1 MNPYYSEDLADV
13 YHGDCIDVMRELP
26 DGSVDAVVTDPPY
39 NLSFMGTNWDTHQ
52 GKQDSGFCYWLSGL
66 IDGEGC
72 FMIKQHTRGTHA
84 PYFTLKMR
92 ADEEGVLKIIQR
104 KFGHGT
110 IAADTGVHPM
120 RRWTVQDKAGCQA
133 LVDLLD
139 KYPLRAKKKHDYW
152 AWREAVIEWTGRP
165 RGNRWGGASD
175 NEKMHSLRERLM
187 STRAYM
193 DIPWSGNAYQDWC
206 RLWAMECLRVLKPGG
221 YLLSFG
227 GTRTYHHVAMA
238 IELAGFE
245 VRDTIAW
252 LFGQGFPK
260 SLDVGKAIDK
270 RLGATR
276 EKVGERIVPDATKS
290 RPMFAGMTSDG
301 EGTPTRTIDV
311 TADATPAPR
320 AWHGWGTALKP
331 AFEPCVVARKPLS
344 GSVADNVL
352 THGTGALNIDATRVA
367 MSDADAAAIDG
378 MGCFGKHKVEAAVYG
393 EYGHTDSHAH
403 PEGRWPTNVA
413 LDVAAADELDS
424 QTGDLSDA
432 KPHTL
437 RRRGIGY
444 GSGSTGGDV
453 ELGYEDSG
461 GASRFFPAFR
471 YEAKASSAERP
482 KVGGVQHPTVKPLD
496 LMRWLVRL
504 VAPQGAT
511 ILEPFAGSGTTIEAC
526 IAEGM
531 RCIAIEREE
540 TYLPLILNRI
550 SKPIDVPLPFG
561 I

>member
-1 MNPYYSEDLADV
+1 MKPFYSEELADV

-39 NLSFMGTNWDTHQ
+39 GIRFMGESWDGADIVKRQ
-52 GKQDSGFCYWLSGL
+52 ERGKATSP
-66 IDGEGC
+66 
-72 FMIKQHTRGTHA
+72 M
-84 PYFTLKMR
+84 P
-92 ADEEGVLKIIQR
+92 EGVGGPNGGYRSLAAEAGRYNRSLK
-104 KFGHGT
+104 
-110 IAADTGVHPM
+110 
-120 RRWTVQDKAGCQA
+120 
-133 LVDLLD
+133 
-139 KYPLRAKKKHDYW
+139 
-152 AWREAVIEWTGRP
+152 
-165 RGNRWGGASD
+165 ASLAF
-175 NEKMHSLRERLM
+175 M
-187 STRAYM
+187 
-193 DIPWSGNAYQDWC
+193 DWC
-206 RLWAMECLRVLKPGG
+206 REWASECYRLLKPGG
-221 YLLSFG
+221 HLLAFG
-227 GTRTYHHVAMA
+227 SPRCYHQLGMG

-260 SLDVGKAIDK
+260 SLDVGKAVGK
-270 RLGATR
+270 KER
-276 EKVGERIVPDATKS
+276 EAERTWA
-290 RPMFAGMTSDG
+290 
-301 EGTPTRTIDV
+301 
-311 TADATPAPR
+311 
-320 AWHGWGTALKP
+320 GWGTALKP
-331 AFEPCVVARKPLS
+331 AFEPCVVARKPIA
-344 GSVADNVL
+344 GSVAENVL

-378 MGCFGKHKVEAAVYG
+378 MGGFGKHKVEASVYG
-393 EYGHTDSHAH
+393 EYGHADSHAH
-403 PEGRWPTNVA
+403 PDGRWPTNVA

-424 QTGDLSDA
+424 QTGYLSDA

-511 ILEPFAGSGTTIEAC
+511 VLEPFAGSGTTIEAC

-540 TYLPLILNRI
+540 TYLPLILDRI
-550 SKPIDVPLPFG
+550 SKPIDVPLPIG

>member
-1 MNPYYSEDLADV
+1 MKPFYSEDLADV

-39 NLSFMGTNWDTHQ
+39 GIRFMGESWDGADIVKRQ
-52 GKQDSGFCYWLSGL
+52 ERGKATSP
-66 IDGEGC
+66 
-72 FMIKQHTRGTHA
+72 M
-84 PYFTLKMR
+84 P
-92 ADEEGVLKIIQR
+92 EGVGGPNGGYRSLAAEAGRYNRSLK
-104 KFGHGT
+104 
-110 IAADTGVHPM
+110 
-120 RRWTVQDKAGCQA
+120 
-133 LVDLLD
+133 
-139 KYPLRAKKKHDYW
+139 
-152 AWREAVIEWTGRP
+152 
-165 RGNRWGGASD
+165 ASLAF
-175 NEKMHSLRERLM
+175 M
-187 STRAYM
+187 
-193 DIPWSGNAYQDWC
+193 DWC
-206 RLWAMECLRVLKPGG
+206 REWASECYRLLKPGG
-221 YLLSFG
+221 HLLAFG
-227 GTRTYHHVAMA
+227 SPRCYHQLGMG

-245 VRDTIAW
+245 IRDTIAW
-252 LFGQGFPK
+252 LFAQGFPK
-260 SLDVGKAIDK
+260 SLDVGKAVGK
-270 RLGATR
+270 KER
-276 EKVGERIVPDATKS
+276 EAERTWA
-290 RPMFAGMTSDG
+290 
-301 EGTPTRTIDV
+301 
-311 TADATPAPR
+311 
-320 AWHGWGTALKP
+320 GWGTALKP
-331 AFEPCVVARKPLS
+331 AFEPCVVARKPIA

-367 MSDADAAAIDG
+367 MSDADAAIIDG
-378 MGCFGKHKVEAAVYG
+378 MGGFGKHKVEASVYG

-403 PEGRWPTNVA
+403 PDGRWPTNVA
-413 LDVAAADELDS
+413 LDVAAANELDA

-540 TYLPLILNRI
+540 QYLPLILDRI
-550 SKPIDVPLPFG
+550 SKPIDVPLPIG

>member
-1 MNPYYSEDLADV
+1 MKPYYSEDLAAV

-39 NLSFMGTNWDTHQ
+39 GIRFMGESWDGADIVKRQ
-52 GKQDSGFCYWLSGL
+52 ERGKATSPMPAGVGGPNGGYRSLAAEAGRYNRSL
-66 IDGEGC
+66 KASLA
-72 FMIKQHTRGTHA
+72 FM
-84 PYFTLKMR
+84 
-92 ADEEGVLKIIQR
+92 
-104 KFGHGT
+104 
-110 IAADTGVHPM
+110 
-120 RRWTVQDKAGCQA
+120 
-133 LVDLLD
+133 
-139 KYPLRAKKKHDYW
+139 
-152 AWREAVIEWTGRP
+152 
-165 RGNRWGGASD
+165 
-175 NEKMHSLRERLM
+175 
-187 STRAYM
+187 
-193 DIPWSGNAYQDWC
+193 DWC
-206 RLWAMECLRVLKPGG
+206 REWASECYRLLKPGG
-221 YLLSFG
+221 HLLAFG
-227 GTRTYHHVAMA
+227 SPRCYHQLGMG

-245 VRDTIAW
+245 IRDTIAW

-260 SLDVGKAIDK
+260 SLNVGKAVGK
-270 RLGATR
+270 KER
-276 EKVGERIVPDATKS
+276 EAERTWA
-290 RPMFAGMTSDG
+290 
-301 EGTPTRTIDV
+301 
-311 TADATPAPR
+311 
-320 AWHGWGTALKP
+320 GWGTALKP
-331 AFEPCVVARKPLS
+331 AFEPCVVARKPIA

-378 MGCFGKHKVEAAVYG
+378 MGGFGKHKVEAAVYG
-393 EYGHTDSHAH
+393 QYGHADSHAH
-403 PEGRWPTNVA
+403 PDGRWPTNVA

-424 QTGDLSDA
+424 QTGGLSDA
-432 KPHTL
+432 KPHAL

-444 GSGSTGGDV
+444 GSSSTGGDV

-540 TYLPLILNRI
+540 QYLPLILDRI
-550 SKPIDVPLPFG
+550 SKPIDVPLPIG

>member
-1 MNPYYSEDLADV
+1 MKPFYSEDLADV
-13 YHGDCIDVMRELP
+13 YRGDCIDVMRELP

-39 NLSFMGTNWDTHQ
+39 GIRFMGESWDGADIVKRQ
-52 GKQDSGFCYWLSGL
+52 ERGKATSPMPAGVGGPNGGYRSLAAEAGRYNRSL
-66 IDGEGC
+66 KASLA
-72 FMIKQHTRGTHA
+72 FM
-84 PYFTLKMR
+84 
-92 ADEEGVLKIIQR
+92 
-104 KFGHGT
+104 
-110 IAADTGVHPM
+110 
-120 RRWTVQDKAGCQA
+120 
-133 LVDLLD
+133 
-139 KYPLRAKKKHDYW
+139 
-152 AWREAVIEWTGRP
+152 
-165 RGNRWGGASD
+165 
-175 NEKMHSLRERLM
+175 
-187 STRAYM
+187 
-193 DIPWSGNAYQDWC
+193 DWC
-206 RLWAMECLRVLKPGG
+206 REWASECYRLLKPGG
-221 YLLSFG
+221 HLLAFG
-227 GTRTYHHVAMA
+227 SPRCYHQLGMG

-252 LFGQGFPK
+252 LFAQGFPK
-260 SLDVGKAIDK
+260 SLDVAKAVGKK
-270 RLGATR
+270 ER
-276 EKVGERIVPDATKS
+276 EAERTWA
-290 RPMFAGMTSDG
+290 
-301 EGTPTRTIDV
+301 
-311 TADATPAPR
+311 
-320 AWHGWGTALKP
+320 GWGTALKP
-331 AFEPCVVARKPLS
+331 AFEPCVVARKPIA
-344 GSVADNVL
+344 GSVAENVL

-367 MSDADAAAIDG
+367 MSDSDAATIDG
-378 MGCFGKHKVEAAVYG
+378 MGGFGKHKVEAAVYG
-393 EYGHTDSHAH
+393 KYGHTDSHAH
-403 PEGRWPTNVA
+403 PDGRWPTNVA
-413 LDVAAADELDS
+413 LDVAAADELDA

-540 TYLPLILNRI
+540 QYLPLILDRI
-550 SKPIDVPLPFG
+550 SKPIDVPLPIG

>member
-1 MNPYYSEDLADV
+1 MKPYYEEELAAV

-39 NLSFMGTNWDTHQ
+39 GIRFMGESWDGADIVKRQ
-52 GKQDSGFCYWLSGL
+52 ERGKATSP
-66 IDGEGC
+66 
-72 FMIKQHTRGTHA
+72 M
-84 PYFTLKMR
+84 P
-92 ADEEGVLKIIQR
+92 EGVGGPNGGYRSLAAEAGRYNRSLK
-104 KFGHGT
+104 
-110 IAADTGVHPM
+110 
-120 RRWTVQDKAGCQA
+120 
-133 LVDLLD
+133 
-139 KYPLRAKKKHDYW
+139 
-152 AWREAVIEWTGRP
+152 
-165 RGNRWGGASD
+165 ASLAF
-175 NEKMHSLRERLM
+175 M
-187 STRAYM
+187 
-193 DIPWSGNAYQDWC
+193 DWC
-206 RLWAMECLRVLKPGG
+206 REWASECLRVLKPGG
-221 YLLSFG
+221 HLLAFG
-227 GTRTYHHVAMA
+227 SPRCYHQLGMG

-344 GSVADNVL
+344 GSVAENVL
-352 THGTGALNIDATRVA
+352 THGVGALNIDATRVA
-367 MSDADAAAIDG
+367 MSDADAAIIDG
-378 MGCFGKHKVEAAVYG
+378 MGGFGKHKVEASVYG

-403 PEGRWPTNVA
+403 PDGRWPTNVA
-413 LDVAAADELDS
+413 LDVAAA
-424 QTGDLSDA
+424 GDLSDA

-540 TYLPLILNRI
+540 QYLPLILDRI
-550 SKPIDVPLPFG
+550 SKPIDVPLPIG

>member
-1 MNPYYSEDLADV
+1 MKPFYSEDLADV
-13 YHGDCIDVMRELP
+13 YRGDCIDVMRELP

-39 NLSFMGTNWDTHQ
+39 GIRFMGESWDGADIVKRQ
-52 GKQDSGFCYWLSGL
+52 ERGKATSPMPAGVGGPNGGYRSLAAEAGRYNRSL
-66 IDGEGC
+66 KASLA
-72 FMIKQHTRGTHA
+72 FM
-84 PYFTLKMR
+84 
-92 ADEEGVLKIIQR
+92 
-104 KFGHGT
+104 
-110 IAADTGVHPM
+110 
-120 RRWTVQDKAGCQA
+120 
-133 LVDLLD
+133 
-139 KYPLRAKKKHDYW
+139 
-152 AWREAVIEWTGRP
+152 
-165 RGNRWGGASD
+165 
-175 NEKMHSLRERLM
+175 
-187 STRAYM
+187 
-193 DIPWSGNAYQDWC
+193 DWC
-206 RLWAMECLRVLKPGG
+206 REWASECYRLLKPGG
-221 YLLSFG
+221 HLLAFG
-227 GTRTYHHVAMA
+227 SPRCYHQLGMG

-252 LFGQGFPK
+252 LFAQGFPK
-260 SLDVGKAIDK
+260 SLDVAKAVGKK
-270 RLGATR
+270 ER
-276 EKVGERIVPDATKS
+276 EAERTWA
-290 RPMFAGMTSDG
+290 
-301 EGTPTRTIDV
+301 
-311 TADATPAPR
+311 
-320 AWHGWGTALKP
+320 GWGTALKP
-331 AFEPCVVARKPLS
+331 AFEPCVVARKPIA
-344 GSVADNVL
+344 GSVAENVL

-367 MSDADAAAIDG
+367 MSDADAATIDG
-378 MGCFGKHKVEAAVYG
+378 MGGFGKHKVEAAVYG
-393 EYGHTDSHAH
+393 KYGHTDSHAH
-403 PEGRWPTNVA
+403 PDGRWPTNVA
-413 LDVAAADELDS
+413 LDVAAADELDA

-471 YEAKASSAERP
+471 YEAKASSAERT

-540 TYLPLILNRI
+540 QYLPLILDRI
-550 SKPIDVPLPFG
+550 SKPIDVPLPIG

>member
-1 MNPYYSEDLADV
+1 MKPFYSEELADV

-39 NLSFMGTNWDTHQ
+39 GIRFMGESWDGADIVKRQ
-52 GKQDSGFCYWLSGL
+52 ERGKATSP
-66 IDGEGC
+66 
-72 FMIKQHTRGTHA
+72 M
-84 PYFTLKMR
+84 P
-92 ADEEGVLKIIQR
+92 EGVGGPNGGYRSL
-104 KFGHGT
+104 
-110 IAADTGVHPM
+110 AAEAGRYNRSM
-120 RRWTVQDKAGCQA
+120 KA
-133 LVDLLD
+133 
-139 KYPLRAKKKHDYW
+139 
-152 AWREAVIEWTGRP
+152 
-165 RGNRWGGASD
+165 
-175 NEKMHSLRERLM
+175 SLAFM
-187 STRAYM
+187 
-193 DIPWSGNAYQDWC
+193 DWC
-206 RLWAMECLRVLKPGG
+206 REWAFECYRLLKPGG
-221 YLLSFG
+221 HLLAFG
-227 GTRTYHHVAMA
+227 SPRCYHQLGMG

-290 RPMFAGMTSDG
+290 RLMFAGMTSDG

-311 TADATPAPR
+311 TADATPEAR

-331 AFEPCVVARKPLS
+331 AFEPCVVARKPIT

-352 THGTGALNIDATRVA
+352 ANGVGALNIDASRIHTEGSEGCEYKVKRFKSGSELAKTKGNWRPDDGEEYVGKT
-367 MSDADAAAIDG
+367 AD
-378 MGCFGKHKVEAAVYG
+378 
-393 EYGHTDSHAH
+393 
-403 PEGRWPTNVA
+403 GRWPTNVA

-424 QTGDLSDA
+424 QTGGLSDA
-432 KPHTL
+432 KPHAL

-444 GSGSTGGDV
+444 GSSSTGGDV

-482 KVGGVQHPTVKPLD
+482 KVDGVQHPTVKPLD

-540 TYLPLILNRI
+540 QYLPLILDRI
-550 SKPIDVPLPFG
+550 SKPIDVPLPIG

>member
-1 MNPYYSEDLADV
+1 MKPYYEEELAAV

-39 NLSFMGTNWDTHQ
+39 GIRFLGEAWDGADIVKRQ
-52 GKQDSGFCYWLSGL
+52 ARGKATSP
-66 IDGEGC
+66 
-72 FMIKQHTRGTHA
+72 M
-84 PYFTLKMR
+84 P
-92 ADEEGVLKIIQR
+92 EGVGGPNGGYRSLAAEAGRYNRSLKASLAFMDWS
-104 KFGHGT
+104 KE
-110 IAADTGVHPM
+110 
-120 RRWTVQDKAGCQA
+120 
-133 LVDLLD
+133 
-139 KYPLRAKKKHDYW
+139 W
-152 AWREAVIEWTGRP
+152 ASECY
-165 RGNRWGGASD
+165 
-175 NEKMHSLRERLM
+175 RL
-187 STRAYM
+187 
-193 DIPWSGNAYQDWC
+193 
-206 RLWAMECLRVLKPGG
+206 LKPGG
-221 YLLSFG
+221 HLLAFG
-227 GTRTYHHVAMA
+227 SPRCYHQLGMG

-245 VRDTIAW
+245 IRDTIAW
-252 LFGQGFPK
+252 LFAQGFPK
-260 SLDVGKAIDK
+260 SLDVAKAVGKKD
-270 RLGATR
+270 R
-276 EKVGERIVPDATKS
+276 EGERTWA
-290 RPMFAGMTSDG
+290 
-301 EGTPTRTIDV
+301 
-311 TADATPAPR
+311 
-320 AWHGWGTALKP
+320 GWGTALKP
-331 AFEPCVVARKPLS
+331 AFEPCVVARKPIA

-352 THGTGALNIDATRVA
+352 AHGTGALNIDATRVA
-367 MSDADAAAIDG
+367 MSDADAAIIDG
-378 MGCFGKHKVEAAVYG
+378 MGGFGKHKVEAAVYG

-403 PEGRWPTNVA
+403 PDGRWPTNVA

-540 TYLPLILNRI
+540 QYLPLILDRI
-550 SKPIDVPLPFG
+550 SKPIDVPLPLG

>member
-1 MNPYYSEDLADV
+1 MKPYYSEELADV

-39 NLSFMGTNWDTHQ
+39 GIRFMGESWDGADIVKRQ
-52 GKQDSGFCYWLSGL
+52 ERGKATSPMPAGVGGPNGGYRSLAAEAGRYNRSL
-66 IDGEGC
+66 KASLA
-72 FMIKQHTRGTHA
+72 FM
-84 PYFTLKMR
+84 
-92 ADEEGVLKIIQR
+92 
-104 KFGHGT
+104 
-110 IAADTGVHPM
+110 
-120 RRWTVQDKAGCQA
+120 
-133 LVDLLD
+133 
-139 KYPLRAKKKHDYW
+139 
-152 AWREAVIEWTGRP
+152 
-165 RGNRWGGASD
+165 
-175 NEKMHSLRERLM
+175 
-187 STRAYM
+187 
-193 DIPWSGNAYQDWC
+193 DWC
-206 RLWAMECLRVLKPGG
+206 REWASECYRLLKPGG
-221 YLLSFG
+221 HMLAFG
-227 GTRTYHHVAMA
+227 SPRCYHQLGMG

-260 SLDVGKAIDK
+260 SLDVAKAVGKKD
-270 RLGATR
+270 R
-276 EKVGERIVPDATKS
+276 EGERTW
-290 RPMFAGMTSDG
+290 G
-301 EGTPTRTIDV
+301 
-311 TADATPAPR
+311 
-320 AWHGWGTALKP
+320 GWGTALKP
-331 AFEPCVVARKPLS
+331 AFEPCVVARKPIV

-352 THGTGALNIDATRVA
+352 AHGTGALNIDATRIA
-367 MSDADAAAIDG
+367 MSEVDAEKIDG
-378 MGCFGKHKVEAAVYG
+378 MGGFGKHKVEAAIYG

-403 PEGRWPTNVA
+403 PDGRWPTNVA
-413 LDVAAADELDS
+413 LDGAAADELDA

-482 KVGGVQHPTVKPLD
+482 KVCGVQHPTVKPLD

-511 ILEPFAGSGTTIEAC
+511 ILEPFTGSGTTIEAC

-540 TYLPLILNRI
+540 QYLPLILDRI
-550 SKPIDVPLPFG
+550 SKPIDVPLPIG

>member
-1 MNPYYSEDLADV
+1 MKPYYSEDLADV
-13 YHGDCIDVMRELP
+13 YQGDCIDVMRELP

-39 NLSFMGTNWDTHQ
+39 GIRFMGESWDGADIVKRQ
-52 GKQDSGFCYWLSGL
+52 ERGKATSPMPAGVGGPNGGYRSLAAEAGRYNRSL
-66 IDGEGC
+66 KASLA
-72 FMIKQHTRGTHA
+72 FM
-84 PYFTLKMR
+84 
-92 ADEEGVLKIIQR
+92 
-104 KFGHGT
+104 
-110 IAADTGVHPM
+110 
-120 RRWTVQDKAGCQA
+120 
-133 LVDLLD
+133 
-139 KYPLRAKKKHDYW
+139 
-152 AWREAVIEWTGRP
+152 
-165 RGNRWGGASD
+165 
-175 NEKMHSLRERLM
+175 
-187 STRAYM
+187 
-193 DIPWSGNAYQDWC
+193 DWC
-206 RLWAMECLRVLKPGG
+206 REWASECYRLLKPGG
-221 YLLSFG
+221 HLLAFG
-227 GTRTYHHVAMA
+227 SPRCYHQLGMG

-260 SLDVGKAIDK
+260 SLDVGKAVGKKD
-270 RLGATR
+270 R
-276 EKVGERIVPDATKS
+276 EAERTWA
-290 RPMFAGMTSDG
+290 
-301 EGTPTRTIDV
+301 
-311 TADATPAPR
+311 
-320 AWHGWGTALKP
+320 GWGTALKP
-331 AFEPCVVARKPLS
+331 AFEPCVVARKPIA

-367 MSDADAAAIDG
+367 MSDADAATIDG
-378 MGCFGKHKVEAAVYG
+378 MGGFGKHKVEAAVYG
-393 EYGHTDSHAH
+393 EYGHADSHAH
-403 PEGRWPTNVA
+403 PDGRWPTNVA

-540 TYLPLILNRI
+540 QYLPLILDRI
-550 SKPIDVPLPFG
+550 SKPIDVPLPIG

>member
-39 NLSFMGTNWDTHQ
+39 GIRFMGESWDGADIVKRQ
-52 GKQDSGFCYWLSGL
+52 ERGKATSP
-66 IDGEGC
+66 
-72 FMIKQHTRGTHA
+72 M
-84 PYFTLKMR
+84 P
-92 ADEEGVLKIIQR
+92 EGVGGPNGGYRSLAAEAGRYNRSLK
-104 KFGHGT
+104 
-110 IAADTGVHPM
+110 AS
-120 RRWTVQDKAGCQA
+120 
-133 LVDLLD
+133 
-139 KYPLRAKKKHDYW
+139 W
-152 AWREAVIEWTGRP
+152 AF
-165 RGNRWGGASD
+165 
-175 NEKMHSLRERLM
+175 M
-187 STRAYM
+187 
-193 DIPWSGNAYQDWC
+193 DWC
-206 RLWAMECLRVLKPGG
+206 REWASECYRLLKPGG
-221 YLLSFG
+221 HLLAFG
-227 GTRTYHHVAMA
+227 SPRCYHQLGMG

-260 SLDVGKAIDK
+260 SLDVGKAVGK
-270 RLGATR
+270 KER
-276 EKVGERIVPDATKS
+276 EAERTWA
-290 RPMFAGMTSDG
+290 
-301 EGTPTRTIDV
+301 
-311 TADATPAPR
+311 
-320 AWHGWGTALKP
+320 GWGTALKP
-331 AFEPCVVARKPLS
+331 AFEPCVVARKPIT

-352 THGTGALNIDATRVA
+352 THGTGALNIDACRIHTEGSEGREYKVKRFKSGSELA
-367 MSDADAAAIDG
+367 KTKGNWRPDDGEEYVGKTAD
-378 MGCFGKHKVEAAVYG
+378 
-393 EYGHTDSHAH
+393 
-403 PEGRWPTNVA
+403 GRWPTNVA
-413 LDVAAADELDS
+413 LDVAAADDLDS

-540 TYLPLILNRI
+540 QYLPLILDRI
-550 SKPIDVPLPFG
+550 SKPIDVPLPIG

>member
-1 MNPYYSEDLADV
+1 
-13 YHGDCIDVMRELP
+13 MRELP

-39 NLSFMGTNWDTHQ
+39 GIRFMGESWDGADIVKRQ
-52 GKQDSGFCYWLSGL
+52 ERGKATSPMPSGVGGPNGGYRSLAAEAGRYNRSL
-66 IDGEGC
+66 KASLA
-72 FMIKQHTRGTHA
+72 FM
-84 PYFTLKMR
+84 
-92 ADEEGVLKIIQR
+92 
-104 KFGHGT
+104 
-110 IAADTGVHPM
+110 
-120 RRWTVQDKAGCQA
+120 
-133 LVDLLD
+133 
-139 KYPLRAKKKHDYW
+139 
-152 AWREAVIEWTGRP
+152 
-165 RGNRWGGASD
+165 
-175 NEKMHSLRERLM
+175 
-187 STRAYM
+187 
-193 DIPWSGNAYQDWC
+193 DWC
-206 RLWAMECLRVLKPGG
+206 GEWASECYRLLKPGG
-221 YLLSFG
+221 HLLAFG
-227 GTRTYHHVAMA
+227 SPRCYHQLGMG

-260 SLDVGKAIDK
+260 SLDVGKAVGK
-270 RLGATR
+270 KER
-276 EKVGERIVPDATKS
+276 EAERTWA
-290 RPMFAGMTSDG
+290 
-301 EGTPTRTIDV
+301 
-311 TADATPAPR
+311 
-320 AWHGWGTALKP
+320 GWGTALKP
-331 AFEPCVVARKPLS
+331 AFEPCVVARKPIA
-344 GSVADNVL
+344 GSVAENVL

-378 MGCFGKHKVEAAVYG
+378 MGGFGKHKVEAAVYG
-393 EYGHTDSHAH
+393 EYGHADSHAQ
-403 PEGRWPTNVA
+403 PDGRWPTNVA

-504 VAPQGAT
+504 VVPQGAT

-550 SKPIDVPLPFG
+550 SKPIDVPLPIG

>member
-1 MNPYYSEDLADV
+1 MKPYYEEELAAV

-39 NLSFMGTNWDTHQ
+39 GIRFLGEAWDGADIVKRQ
-52 GKQDSGFCYWLSGL
+52 ERGKATSP
-66 IDGEGC
+66 
-72 FMIKQHTRGTHA
+72 M
-84 PYFTLKMR
+84 P
-92 ADEEGVLKIIQR
+92 EGVGGPNGGYRSLAAEAGRYNRSLK
-104 KFGHGT
+104 
-110 IAADTGVHPM
+110 
-120 RRWTVQDKAGCQA
+120 
-133 LVDLLD
+133 
-139 KYPLRAKKKHDYW
+139 
-152 AWREAVIEWTGRP
+152 
-165 RGNRWGGASD
+165 ASLAF
-175 NEKMHSLRERLM
+175 M
-187 STRAYM
+187 
-193 DIPWSGNAYQDWC
+193 DWC
-206 RLWAMECLRVLKPGG
+206 KEWASECYRLLKPGG
-221 YLLSFG
+221 HMLSFG
-227 GTRTYHHVAMA
+227 SPRCYHQLGMG

-260 SLDVGKAIDK
+260 SLDVAKAIDK

-352 THGTGALNIDATRVA
+352 THGTGALNIDATRV
-367 MSDADAAAIDG
+367 D
-378 MGCFGKHKVEAAVYG
+378 VEG
-393 EYGHTDSHAH
+393 SEL
-403 PEGRWPTNVA
+403 GRWTTNVA
-413 LDVAAADELDS
+413 LDVAAADALDQQSGELS
-424 QTGDLSDA
+424 ET
-432 KPHTL
+432 KPHKF
-437 RRRGIGY
+437 RRGATTGKGIGY
-444 GSGSTGGDV
+444 GSGSTGGDA
-453 ELGYEDSG
+453 EITYEDSG
-461 GASRFFPAFR
+461 GASRFFPVFR
-471 YEAKASSAERP
+471 YETKASSAERP

-531 RCIAIEREE
+531 RCIAVEREE
-540 TYLPLILNRI
+540 QYLPLILDRI
-550 SKPIDVPLPFG
+550 SKPIDVPLPIG

>member
-1 MNPYYSEDLADV
+1 MKPFYSEDLAAV
-13 YHGDCIDVMRELP
+13 YHGDCIGVMRELP

-39 NLSFMGTNWDTHQ
+39 GIRFMGESWDGADIVKRQ
-52 GKQDSGFCYWLSGL
+52 ERGKATSP
-66 IDGEGC
+66 
-72 FMIKQHTRGTHA
+72 M
-84 PYFTLKMR
+84 P
-92 ADEEGVLKIIQR
+92 EGVGGPNGGYRSPAAEAGRYNRSLK
-104 KFGHGT
+104 
-110 IAADTGVHPM
+110 
-120 RRWTVQDKAGCQA
+120 
-133 LVDLLD
+133 
-139 KYPLRAKKKHDYW
+139 
-152 AWREAVIEWTGRP
+152 
-165 RGNRWGGASD
+165 ASLAF
-175 NEKMHSLRERLM
+175 M
-187 STRAYM
+187 
-193 DIPWSGNAYQDWC
+193 DWC
-206 RLWAMECLRVLKPGG
+206 REWASECYRLLKPGG
-221 YLLSFG
+221 HLLAFG
-227 GTRTYHHVAMA
+227 SPRCYHQLGMG

-260 SLDVGKAIDK
+260 SLDVGKSVGKKD
-270 RLGATR
+270 R
-276 EKVGERIVPDATKS
+276 EAERTWA
-290 RPMFAGMTSDG
+290 
-301 EGTPTRTIDV
+301 
-311 TADATPAPR
+311 
-320 AWHGWGTALKP
+320 GWGTALKP
-331 AFEPCVVARKPLS
+331 AFEPCVVARKPIA
-344 GSVADNVL
+344 GSVAENVL
-352 THGTGALNIDATRVA
+352 AHGTGALNIDATRVA

-378 MGCFGKHKVEAAVYG
+378 MGGFGKHKVEASVYG
-393 EYGHTDSHAH
+393 EYGHADSHAH
-403 PEGRWPTNVA
+403 PDGRWPTNVA
-413 LDVAAADELDS
+413 LDVAAADELDA

-511 ILEPFAGSGTTIEAC
+511 ILEPYAGSGTTIEAC

-540 TYLPLILNRI
+540 QYLPLILDRI
-550 SKPIDVPLPFG
+550 SKPIDVPLPIG

>member
-1 MNPYYSEDLADV
+1 MKPFYSEDLAAV

-39 NLSFMGTNWDTHQ
+39 GIRFMGESWDGADIVKRQ
-52 GKQDSGFCYWLSGL
+52 ERGKATSP
-66 IDGEGC
+66 
-72 FMIKQHTRGTHA
+72 M
-84 PYFTLKMR
+84 P
-92 ADEEGVLKIIQR
+92 EGVGGPNGGYRSLAAEAGRYNRSLK
-104 KFGHGT
+104 
-110 IAADTGVHPM
+110 
-120 RRWTVQDKAGCQA
+120 
-133 LVDLLD
+133 
-139 KYPLRAKKKHDYW
+139 
-152 AWREAVIEWTGRP
+152 
-165 RGNRWGGASD
+165 ASLAF
-175 NEKMHSLRERLM
+175 M
-187 STRAYM
+187 
-193 DIPWSGNAYQDWC
+193 DWC
-206 RLWAMECLRVLKPGG
+206 REWASECYRLLKPGG
-221 YLLSFG
+221 HLLAFG
-227 GTRTYHHVAMA
+227 SPRCYHQLGMG

-260 SLDVGKAIDK
+260 SLDVGKAVGK
-270 RLGATR
+270 KER
-276 EKVGERIVPDATKS
+276 EAERTWA
-290 RPMFAGMTSDG
+290 
-301 EGTPTRTIDV
+301 
-311 TADATPAPR
+311 
-320 AWHGWGTALKP
+320 GWGTALKP
-331 AFEPCVVARKPLS
+331 AFEPCVVARKPIA
-344 GSVADNVL
+344 GSVAENVL
-352 THGTGALNIDATRVA
+352 AHGTGALNVDATRVA
-367 MSDADAAAIDG
+367 MSDADAAIIDG
-378 MGCFGKHKVEAAVYG
+378 MGGFGKHKVEAAVYG

-403 PEGRWPTNVA
+403 PDGRWPTNVA
-413 LDVAAADELDS
+413 LDVEAADELDA

-540 TYLPLILNRI
+540 QYLPLILDRI
-550 SKPIDVPLPFG
+550 SKPIDVPLPIG

>member
-1 MNPYYSEDLADV
+1 MNPYYSEYLADV

-39 NLSFMGTNWDTHQ
+39 GIRFMGESWDGADIVKRQ
-52 GKQDSGFCYWLSGL
+52 ERGKATSPMPAGIGGPNGGYRSLAAEAGRYNRSLKASLAFMDWSKEWASECY
-66 IDGEGC
+66 
-72 FMIKQHTRGTHA
+72 
-84 PYFTLKMR
+84 
-92 ADEEGVLKIIQR
+92 
-104 KFGHGT
+104 
-110 IAADTGVHPM
+110 
-120 RRWTVQDKAGCQA
+120 
-133 LVDLLD
+133 
-139 KYPLRAKKKHDYW
+139 
-152 AWREAVIEWTGRP
+152 
-165 RGNRWGGASD
+165 
-175 NEKMHSLRERLM
+175 RL
-187 STRAYM
+187 
-193 DIPWSGNAYQDWC
+193 
-206 RLWAMECLRVLKPGG
+206 LKPGG
-221 YLLSFG
+221 HMLAFG
-227 GTRTYHHVAMA
+227 SPRCYHQLGMGL
-238 IELAGFE
+238 ELAGFE
-245 VRDTIAW
+245 IRDTIAW

-260 SLDVGKAIDK
+260 SLDVGKAVGK
-270 RLGATR
+270 KER
-276 EKVGERIVPDATKS
+276 EAERTWA
-290 RPMFAGMTSDG
+290 
-301 EGTPTRTIDV
+301 
-311 TADATPAPR
+311 
-320 AWHGWGTALKP
+320 GWGTALKP
-331 AFEPCVVARKPLS
+331 AFEPCVVARKPIV

-352 THGTGALNIDATRVA
+352 THGTGALNIDACRIHTEGSEGCEYKVKRFKSCSELA
-367 MSDADAAAIDG
+367 KTKGNWRPDDG
-378 MGCFGKHKVEAAVYG
+378 EEYVGKT
-393 EYGHTDSHAH
+393 TD
-403 PEGRWPTNVA
+403 GRCPTNVA
-413 LDVAAADELDS
+413 LDVAAADELDA

-461 GASRFFPAFR
+461 GASRFFPVFR

-540 TYLPLILNRI
+540 QYLPLILDRI
-550 SKPIDVPLPFG
+550 SKPIDVPLPIG

>member
-1 MNPYYSEDLADV
+1 MNPFYSEDLADV

-26 DGSVDAVVTDPPY
+26 DGSVDSVVTDPPY
-39 NLSFMGTNWDTHQ
+39 GIRFMGESWDGADIVKRQ
-52 GKQDSGFCYWLSGL
+52 ERGKATSPMPAGVGGPNGGYRSLAAEAGRYNRSL
-66 IDGEGC
+66 KASLA
-72 FMIKQHTRGTHA
+72 FM
-84 PYFTLKMR
+84 
-92 ADEEGVLKIIQR
+92 
-104 KFGHGT
+104 
-110 IAADTGVHPM
+110 
-120 RRWTVQDKAGCQA
+120 
-133 LVDLLD
+133 
-139 KYPLRAKKKHDYW
+139 
-152 AWREAVIEWTGRP
+152 
-165 RGNRWGGASD
+165 N
-175 NEKMHSLRERLM
+175 
-187 STRAYM
+187 
-193 DIPWSGNAYQDWC
+193 WC
-206 RLWAMECLRVLKPGG
+206 REWASECYRLLKPGG
-221 YLLSFG
+221 HLLAFG
-227 GTRTYHHVAMA
+227 SPRCYHQLGMG

-245 VRDTIAW
+245 IRDTIAW
-252 LFGQGFPK
+252 LFAQGFPK
-260 SLDVGKAIDK
+260 SLDVGKAVGKKD
-270 RLGATR
+270 R
-276 EKVGERIVPDATKS
+276 EAERTWA
-290 RPMFAGMTSDG
+290 
-301 EGTPTRTIDV
+301 
-311 TADATPAPR
+311 
-320 AWHGWGTALKP
+320 GWGTALKP
-331 AFEPCVVARKPLS
+331 AFEPCVVARKPIA
-344 GSVADNVL
+344 GSVAENVL

-378 MGCFGKHKVEAAVYG
+378 MGGFGKHKVEAAVYG
-393 EYGHTDSHAH
+393 EYGHADSHAH
-403 PEGRWPTNVA
+403 PDGRWPTNVA
-413 LDVAAADELDS
+413 LDVAAADELDA

-540 TYLPLILNRI
+540 QYLPLILDRI
-550 SKPIDVPLPFG
+550 SKPIDVPLPIG